1 MVQHFYAGAH
11 GQQVNAVTCLISNQP
26 LAVVWLRVHKEEAR
40 LLREVICG
48 AREVVKSVPVG
59 FAFSVEHHCSCF
71 SLFFSYVFLFGS
83 HYLGELLDSENKALA
98 VRNSCNNFCIA
109 TDLNLFWTF

>member
-1 MVQHFYAGAH
+1 MLQHFYAGAH

-26 LAVVWLRVHKEEAR
+26 LAVVWLRVHKDEAR

-71 SLFFSYVFLFGS
+71 SFFFLMSF
-83 HYLGELLDSENKALA
+83 YLD
-98 VRNSCNNFCIA
+98 RINFWIQKTKLWLCVIPA
-109 TDLNLFWTF
+109 IISV

>member
-1 MVQHFYAGAH
+1 MLQHFYAGAH
-11 GQQVNAVTCLISNQP
+11 GQQVNAVTCLISSQP

-71 SLFFSYVFLFGS
+71 SFFFFLCLSIWIALTFGFRKQS
-83 HYLGELLDSENKALA
+83 SGC
-98 VRNSCNNFCIA
+98 V
-109 TDLNLFWTF
+109 